1 MSNKGIYEKTIY
13 PGIFKYIGKQGTVYG
28 IDYYAGGKKH
38 REIVGS
44 LQGEARKKLAEKRE
58 QAKDGIVIQKR
69 NTFRK
74 LAQEYAKFDCEN
86 PSYNRTHKYY
96 IGYWEK
102 QEDGTMS
109 WKDMT
114 LTKFFGDRKLFQITA
129 KSIEE
134 FKKSRKDTLTKGLK
148 KERSN
153 VSVNRELGV
162 LRRMLNKAIEWRWLE
177 KNPFKSFQQSVFY
190 GEDSSRVRFLS
201 PDEMVRLFDAL
212 DHPQTPPYLKPIVM
226 ADIFTGLRRG
236 DLLKIQWKDINKEK
250 GYLTYLEQ
258 KKSNSRNREP
268 KTTVKYLNQDM
279 IDLLNGMPILGDY
292 VFCDSEGKPFKD
304 LSQSFKT
311 VLKRAGITNFH
322 FHDLRHTSASYL
334 LMRGAPLEA
343 VQKHLN
349 HRDLKTTQRY
359 AHISE
364 QFQREQ
370 VNKLD
375 GLFDGIQNNS
385 KNLVRTEQ
393 KENATA

>member
-1 MSNKGIYEKTIY
+1 MANKGIYEKTIY
-13 PGIFKYIGKQGTVYG
+13 PGIFKYTGTHGTVYG
-28 IDYYAGGKKH
+28 IDYYSGGKKH

-44 LQGEARKKLAEKRE
+44 LLGEAKTRLSEKRE

-96 IGYWEK
+96 IGYWEN
-102 QEDGTMS
+102 QEDGTVS
-109 WKDMT
+109 WKDM
-114 LTKFFGDRKLFQITA
+114 
-129 KSIEE
+129 
-134 FKKSRKDTLTKGLK
+134 TLTKGLK

-177 KNPFKSFQQSVFY
+177 KNPFRLFQQSVFY
-190 GEDSSRVRFLS
+190 GEDSSRARFLS

-212 DHPQTPPYLKPIVM
+212 DHPKTPPYLKPIVM
-226 ADIFTGLRRG
+226 GDILLGLRRS
-236 DLLKIQWKDINKEK
+236 DLLKLQWKDINKEK
-250 GYLTYLEQ
+250 GYLTYLDQ
-258 KKSNSRNREP
+258 KKSNSRNRDP
-268 KTTVKYLNQDM
+268 KTVVKYINQDM

-364 QFQREQ
+364 HFQREQ
-370 VNKLD
+370 VSKLD